1 MPQAVF
7 IMQKVGG
14 VLRNKIGRFL
24 MNLINDAWIP
34 VIRADGQR
42 GKIAPWQI
50 AEVENPVIDVV
61 APRVDLQGA
70 LYQFM
75 IGLLQTA
82 FAPADS
88 DEWFEYKD
96 SPPNVDFLKMAF
108 LKFETAF
115 SITFSDSFAFMQD
128 LEDFEGEDLPIE
140 DLIGGELSDNTR
152 KNNTDLFLKT
162 KTIKVVSPYWAA
174 LSLFNV
180 QTSGVLAWGKHRVG
194 MRGNGPV
201 NLLAVYSEEKSFWQN
216 IWLNILDKEDGCLLP
231 GDWSLAGFS
240 NIFPWL
246 GNTRKSADKEKTIP
260 SDCNPLQHFWPMPR
274 RIRLC
279 VNRQNSICD
288 ISGDE
293 IEYGVSTYKRT
304 PNGAL
309 YSGGWQNPISPYFI
323 NKDKSILPRV
333 VTGNNISYGY
343 RDYVSW
349 VFGRTSEDGVLSGS
363 YAVTNSVFNRRIDG
377 VRVWC
382 FGYRAE
388 NANVYGYIN
397 KFYPVF
403 NCDLESRELL
413 SSWLHLLVEAVDQ
426 LIDEVVK
433 GISEARWG
441 TDKNE
446 KERNK
451 RAVSSFKKSNDVADI
466 FWGDTEVMFYSMVE
480 RCFSVVSDNRFMPA
494 DVAKDWLSILS
505 VKASDVF
512 DEFVLQSGDV
522 TIRAKRIFTARLAM
536 KKSIE
541 KNKVLQTLEQQA
553 KATEEV
559 A

>member
-1 MPQAVF
+1 
-7 IMQKVGG
+7 
-14 VLRNKIGRFL
+14 
-24 MNLINDAWIP
+24 MNLISDAWIP
-34 VIRADGQR
+34 VIRADGRQGR
-42 GKIAPWQI
+42 IAPWQI
-50 AEVENPVIDVV
+50 AEIENPVVDVV

-70 LYQFM
+70 LYQFI

-82 FAPADS
+82 YSPADS
-88 DEWFEYKD
+88 DGWFEYKD
-96 SPPNVDFLKMAF
+96 SPPAADFLREAF
-108 LKFETAF
+108 SKYESAF
-115 SITFSDSFAFMQD
+115 SITFSDSCAFMQD
-128 LEDFEGEDLPIE
+128 YEDFEGEYLPIE

-152 KNNTDLFLKT
+152 KNNTDLFLKS
-162 KTIKVVSPYWAA
+162 KTIEVVSPYWAA

-201 NLLAVYSEEKSFWQN
+201 NLLAIYSEGKSFWEN

-231 GDWSLAGFS
+231 GDWDLDNVS
-240 NIFPWL
+240 NIFPWMDS
-246 GNTRKSADKEKTIP
+246 TRTSVDKEKTIP

-279 VNRQNSICD
+279 VERQNSRCD

-293 IEYGVSTYKRT
+293 IEYGVSKYKRT
-304 PNGAL
+304 PNGVL

-323 NKDKSILPRV
+323 HKDKNVLPRV
-333 VTGNNISYGY
+333 VTGNKVSYGY

-349 VFGRTSEDGVLSGS
+349 VFGRLSEDGELASS
-363 YAVTNSVFNRRIDG
+363 YVITNSIFNRRVDG

-397 KFYPVF
+397 KLYPVF
-403 NCDLESRELL
+403 NCDLNSRELL
-413 SSWLHLLVEAVDQ
+413 SSWLVLLVEAVEQ
-426 LIDEVVK
+426 MIDEVVK

-441 TDKNE
+441 SDKNE

-451 RAVSSFKKSNDVADI
+451 RAISSFKKNNEVAVV
-466 FWGDTEVMFYSMVE
+466 FWGETEMMFYSMVE
-480 RCFSVVSDNRFMPA
+480 RCFSVVSVKRFMPA
-494 DVAKDWLSILS
+494 DVAGDWLSILR
-505 VKASDVF
+505 VKAFEFF
-512 DEFVLQSGDV
+512 DDFVLQSGDE

-541 KNKVLQTLEQQA
+541 KNKVLQALEQHA
-553 KATEEV
+553 KATDKV